1 MNQNNTLEYN
11 YSYVLIEIIN
21 LNNPDINSNLLVELI
36 VKEYYEDVYFMPIN
50 QYMIETFN
58 GANGTIRS
66 ENKYH
71 IFVDMR
77 DDSQVFID
85 LSPEFN
91 DIDLIFYNETYPEGF
106 YCSDFNCK
114 IKPMTGFR
122 KYIIYEIDT
131 DNIYFNV
138 INRHNRNANYMI
150 RFYYG
155 SESRSIFYYIND
167 NPERKFIEENN
178 ENISLSLSFNPI
190 TILDFSNLPADLS
203 YTIDFYISG
212 LLYKKNETSQELVN
226 TTSFPQERIA
236 SYEYNLINVYNNT
249 HKEKLT
255 FTFKNIPRKE
265 NYIYDLQIQANAF
278 LLKNLFN
285 EEFLVFTKEIDLTDI
300 KLEEKKDYLWYA
312 LGPILGFIGLILIVF
327 FVIKYIR
334 LQKANI
340 NLKEEIKSIAYS
352 SDIKQNVLKKEKIDS
367 KKDSDFETTFI

>member
-58 GANGTIRS
+58 GANGTIRT

-71 IFVDMR
+71 IFVDQR
-77 DDSQVFID
+77 EDGQVFID